1 MLAARLRPN
10 AMLGMMGAR
19 AMSTEIPINSV
30 ARIVRCVL
38 FCSSSAPAAPAAFT
52 RAPWARSS
60 APAMRLRQP
69 SRALRGPDARRSHS
83 PRPSSRPPVRSSHV
97 ADEEAAMKLDEMVS
111 EAKGTLEAANL
122 PGYVK
127 TVRTVC
133 KAEWGARSAIC
144 SPPRPCATA

>member
-1 MLAARLRPN
+1 MLAARLRPTN
-10 AMLGMMGAR
+10 MLGMMGAR

-30 ARIVRCVL
+30 ARIVRCGP
-38 FCSSSAPAAPAAFT
+38 FCSRLYSAPAA
-52 RAPWARSS
+52 
-60 APAMRLRQP
+60 

-133 KAEWGARSAIC
+133 KAEWGARPAAR
-144 SPPRPCATA
+144 SPPRPCAAV

>member
-1 MLAARLRPN
+1 M
-10 AMLGMMGAR
+10 
-19 AMSTEIPINSV
+19 
-30 ARIVRCVL
+30 
-38 FCSSSAPAAPAAFT
+38 
-52 RAPWARSS
+52 
-60 APAMRLRQP
+60 
-69 SRALRGPDARRSHS
+69 
-83 PRPSSRPPVRSSHV
+83 RSSHV

-133 KAEWGARSAIC
+133 KAEWGARAAAR

>member
-38 FCSSSAPAAPAAFT
+38 FCSLLCSCGSG
-52 RAPWARSS
+52 S
-60 APAMRLRQP
+60 LRT
-69 SRALRGPDARRSHS
+69 LRGPDARRSHS

-133 KAEWGARSAIC
+133 KAEWGARPAVC
-144 SPPRPCATA
+144 SPPRPCAAA

>member
-38 FCSSSAPAAPAAFT
+38 FFCSLLCSCDAAPAA
-52 RAPWARSS
+52 
-60 APAMRLRQP
+60 
-69 SRALRGPDARRSHS
+69 SRALRGPDARRSPHS
-83 PRPSSRPPVRSSHV
+83 PRPSSRPPLRSSHV

-133 KAEWGARSAIC
+133 KAEWGARAAAR